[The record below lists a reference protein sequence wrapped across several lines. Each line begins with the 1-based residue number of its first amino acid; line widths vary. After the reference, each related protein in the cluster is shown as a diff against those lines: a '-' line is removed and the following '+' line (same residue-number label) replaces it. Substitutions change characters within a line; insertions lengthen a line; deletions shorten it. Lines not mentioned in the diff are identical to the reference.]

1 MTLQDIERLLTVRR
15 LEIYGKALE
24 EAESK
29 AVTDREKFDYFL
41 IIYDEYKRRADK
53 CLMVLTENDFSD
65 LDDFA
70 AKRIIDSFAFAT
82 TLHIEADILLLKK
95 ARKYAY
101 KEDLAKAVD
110 DEIVREQK
118 RLDGIRETFNEALQ
132 DFREQYTELLG
143 NEQVILDSTLRSE
156 FKEFLQ

>member
-1 MTLQDIERLLTVRR
+1 MTLQDIERLLTERR
-15 LEIYGKALE
+15 LEIYEKALV
-24 EAESK
+24 EAEGK
-29 AVTDREKFDYFL
+29 DVPEKEKFDSFL
-41 IIYDEYKRRADK
+41 ILYDEYKRRADK
-53 CLMVLTENDFSD
+53 CLKVLTENDFSD

-82 TLHIEADILLLKK
+82 TLHLEADVILLKK

-101 KEDLAKAVD
+101 TETLAKAVD
-110 DEIVREQK
+110 DEIEKEQK

-143 NEQVILDSTLRSE
+143 NEQVILDSTLRNE
-156 FKEFLQ
+156 LGEFL